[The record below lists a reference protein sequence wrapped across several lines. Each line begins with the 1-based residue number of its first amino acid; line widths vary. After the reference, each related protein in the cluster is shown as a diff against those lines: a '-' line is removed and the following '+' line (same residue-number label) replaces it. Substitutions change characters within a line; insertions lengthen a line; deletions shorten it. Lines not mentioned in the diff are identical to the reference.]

1 MVKLTVSSDSYD
13 IIKESGILECEGVTE
28 NKIKEVIPGP
38 MGETGGGD
46 IVKEITEL
54 LATTKECIKALTE
67 IIVALINKERKFTL
81 EVDGKKVEFKNYS
94 KKDVISIL
102 EVALQGA

>member
-13 IIKESGILECEGVTE
+13 IIKESGILECKGVTE
-28 NKIKEVIPGP
+28 NKTELRIPGP
-38 MGETGGGD
+38 MGEMGGGD
-46 IVKEITEL
+46 IVKEIIEL
-54 LATTKECIKALTE
+54 LAASKECIKGLTE
-67 IIVALINKERKFTL
+67 ILVALIKKEKEFTL

-102 EVALQGA
+102 EAAFQGA

>member
-28 NKIKEVIPGP
+28 KKTEQRIPGP
-38 MGETGGGD
+38 MGEMGGGD
-46 IVKEITEL
+46 IVKEIIEL
-54 LATTKECIKALTE
+54 LATTKECIKGLTE
-67 IIVALINKERKFTL
+67 IIIALINKEKKFTL
-81 EVDGKKVEFKNYS
+81 EVNGKKVEFKNYS

-102 EVALQGA
+102 EVAFQTV